1 MLVAS
6 DSPTQESASPEP
18 AGIEEPVV
26 NRRWRRWPWLALLS
40 VAAAGSILWMR
51 TSLGTKRLRYDTAT
65 VTQRP
70 ITSRVTANGTLS
82 ALVTVQVGSQV
93 SGRIQELFAD
103 FNSRVRKGQVLA
115 RLDPELFRAAVD
127 AARANLAAAAG
138 SLTQARARATVAK
151 LTLQRTQVLATRDL
165 VAEAVLDAAKADNI
179 VGEGNVAAAKGG
191 VVQARAALRAA
202 EINLAYTTIRSPVN
216 GVVISRSVDVGQTVA
231 ASLQAPTLFTIAED
245 LTKMQVQTNVPEAD
259 IGKLRSG
266 LAVTFAVDAFPDERF
281 VGVVNMVRNASQ
293 VTQNVVTYNAVVDV
307 DNAEMRLRP
316 GMTATV
322 AFVVAEKSQVL
333 AVPVTALRFQPRRRP
348 SEAAPPEQGTG
359 SHRTLYVL
367 AAQRPRPVAVELG
380 ISDGTFIEVGGGAL
394 KAGDRVVLEEKSDE
408 AGRQV
413 RQQAGDDR
421 EDKARRLPRG
431 L

>member
-1 MLVAS
+1 M
-6 DSPTQESASPEP
+6 
-18 AGIEEPVV
+18 EEPVV
-26 NRRWRRWPWLALLS
+26 TRRWRRWPLVALLI
-40 VAAAGSILWMR
+40 VAAVGLALWMR
-51 TSLGTKRLRYDTAT
+51 ARLGTKPIRYETAA
-65 VTQRP
+65 VTQRS

-93 SGRIQELFAD
+93 SGRIQELLAD

-127 AARANLAAAAG
+127 AARANLAAAEG
-138 SLTQARARATVAK
+138 SLTQAQARATVAK
-151 LTLQRTQVLATRDL
+151 LTRERTQILATRDL
-165 VAEAVLDAAKADNI
+165 VAEAALDAAKADSI

-266 LAVTFAVDAFPDERF
+266 LAVTFAVDAFPDDRF

-322 AFVVAEKSQVL
+322 AFVVAEKSKVL
-333 AVPVTALRFQPRRRP
+333 SVPVSALRFQPRRRP
-348 SEAAPPEQGTG
+348 SEASLPEQGVG

-380 ISDGTFIEVGGGAL
+380 ISDGTFIEVVAGAL
-394 KAGDRVVLEEKSDE
+394 KAGDRVVVEEKSEE
-408 AGRQV
+408 AGQQV

-421 EDKARRLPRG
+421 DDKSRRLPRG